1 MANWGG
7 LNPALTAW
15 RNGINRRL
23 PGRDTRTDGARADK
37 AHGSKSQHQE
47 DADGTVDA
55 FDQDINVLK
64 SSVSTGSAPEDRI
77 IDAMKLD
84 FEQDPHGRGQLWIE
98 DREIANAD
106 VDDWAERAYSGDS
119 PHTEHIHWQSRQSK
133 EHIGADWPMPHLDA
147 LLRELG
153 LGGEGGEEMLVRKGD
168 QGEEVKFW
176 QHLLTDLGHGAL
188 VGPVDG
194 DYGPKMEAAVNADR
208 KARGQGNAS
217 YISGWHGFALLRA
230 LASKYAG
237 KPGAAGQPGSPGA
250 RGPEGPAGPRGPEG
264 PAGPAGEDGVLTGI
278 LNIQGGTLTATAQ

>member
-1 MANWGG
+1 MATWGG
-7 LNPALTAW
+7 LNPALTSW

-23 PGRDTRTDGARADK
+23 PGRDTRTDGARADQ

-55 FDQDINVLK
+55 FDQDINVLM

-84 FEQDPHGRGQLWIE
+84 FEQDPHRRGQLWIE

-153 LGGEGGEEMLVRKGD
+153 LGGGGGEEMLVRKGD
-168 QGEEVKFW
+168 QGEEVKLW
-176 QHLLTDLGHGAL
+176 QHLLTDLGYGAL
-188 VGPVDG
+188 VGTVDG

-217 YISGWHGFALLRA
+217 YISGWHGFVLLRA
-230 LASKYAG
+230 LATKYAG
-237 KPGAAGQPGSPGA
+237 KPGSNGLNGRNGTDGLPGKDGKD
-250 RGPEGPAGPRGPEG
+250 GK
-264 PAGPAGEDGVLTGI
+264 DGVLTGTLAI
-278 LNIQGGTLTATAQ
+278 TGGTLTATAQ

>member
-37 AHGSKSQHQE
+37 AHSSTSQHQE

-64 SSVSTGSAPEDRI
+64 SSVSTGNAQEDRI

-106 VDDWAERAYSGDS
+106 VGDWAERPYTGDS

-133 EHIGADWPMPHLDA
+133 EHIGSDWPMPHLDA

-153 LGGEGGEEMLVRKGD
+153 LGGEGDMLVSKGD
-168 QGEEVKFW
+168 KSEEVKFW
-176 QHLLTDLGHGAL
+176 QYVLGDLGYGATI
-188 VGPVDG
+188 GTVDG
-194 DYGPKMEAAVNADR
+194 EYGPKMEAAVNAHR
-208 KARGQGNAS
+208 KALGQGTLT
-217 YISGWHGFALLRA
+217 YVSGYHGFAMLRA
-230 LASKYAG
+230 MMDRRAG
-237 KPGAAGQPGSPGA
+237 KNGQAGPQGPRGADGA
-250 RGPEGPAGPRGPEG
+250 AGPRGPEG
-264 PAGPAGEDGVLTGI
+264 PAGPAGKDGVLTGTLAI
-278 LNIQGGTLTATAQ
+278 TGGTLTATAQ

>member
-1 MANWGG
+1 MATWGG
-7 LNPALTAW
+7 LNPALTSW

-37 AHGSKSQHQE
+37 AHGSTSQHQE

-64 SSVSTGSAPEDRI
+64 SSVSTGNATEDRI
-77 IDAMKLD
+77 IEAMKRD
-84 FEQDPHGRGQLWIE
+84 FEQDPHRRGQLWIE
-98 DREIANAD
+98 DRQIANAD
-106 VDDWAERAYSGDS
+106 IGDWDVRGYSGDS

-153 LGGEGGEEMLVRKGD
+153 LGGGGDEMLVRKGD
-168 QGEEVKFW
+168 TGEEVRFW
-176 QHLLTDLGHGAL
+176 QHLLTDLGHGAI
-188 VGPVDG
+188 VGAVDG

-217 YISGWHGFALLRA
+217 YISGWHGFVLLRA
-230 LASKYAG
+230 LAVKYAG

-250 RGPEGPAGPRGPEG
+250 RGQEGPAGPRGPEG
-264 PAGPAGEDGVLTGI
+264 PAGPAGKDGVLTGTLAI
-278 LNIQGGTLTATAQ
+278 TGGTLTATAQ